1 MKRFILI
8 FLLLLPCIL
17 FSQSRKSFQ
26 LSPTYFYCNSVVFDE
41 NSSFT
46 DFRNESKLFNRSTSY
61 GLSGLF
67 FKRDRFSYYQSR
79 QYGLKISI
87 LKSTSSQKIVYDPTP
102 GSNFKD
108 IYTTN
113 TTYSFI
119 EVPLLFTQASTNHQ
133 TFIYEIG
140 PVYSYYLNERSSKI
154 GLMVKAGIHNH
165 ISDRLTYSFLF
176 SSNGTRLGQK
186 YYRLVN
192 GFELNII
199 YRISKR

>member
-1 MKRFILI
+1 M
-8 FLLLLPCIL
+8 
-17 FSQSRKSFQ
+17 SFQ
-26 LSPTYFYCNSVVFDE
+26 LSPTYFYGNSVVFDE

-46 DFRNESKLFNRSTSY
+46 NLKNESILFNRSTSY
-61 GLSGLF
+61 GLSGLL

-79 QYGLKISI
+79 QYGIKISI

-119 EVPLLFTQASTNHQ
+119 DVPLLFTQASTNHQ
-133 TFIYEIG
+133 TFIYEVG
-140 PVYSYYLNERSSKI
+140 PVYSYYLNKKSSKMGI
-154 GLMVKAGIHNH
+154 IFKAGLHNH
-165 ISDRLTYSFLF
+165 ISNRLTYSILF
-176 SSNGTRLGQK
+176 SSNGTRLGHN

-192 GFELNII
+192 GFELNLI
-199 YRISKR
+199 YRISRR

>member
-8 FLLLLPCIL
+8 FLLLFPCAL
-17 FSQSRKSFQ
+17 FSQSRISFQ
-26 LSPTYFYCNSVVFDE
+26 LSPTYFYGNSVVFDE

-61 GLSGLF
+61 GLSGLL

-79 QYGLKISI
+79 QYGVKISI

-119 EVPLLFTQASTNHQ
+119 DVPLLFTQASTNHQ
-133 TFIYEIG
+133 TFIYEVG
-140 PVYSYYLNERSSKI
+140 PVYSYYLNEKSSKM
-154 GLMVKAGIHNH
+154 GMMFKAGLHNH
-165 ISDRLTYSFLF
+165 ISNRLTYSFLF
-176 SSNGTRLGQK
+176 SSNGTRLGHK
-186 YYRLVN
+186 YYRLSN
-192 GFELNII
+192 GFELNLI
-199 YRISKR
+199 YRITRR